1 MESTSQT
8 SPPLRICPRCAA
20 ATRTDS
26 VTCPNCG
33 RRYQRRYWLVALGVV
48 IVALA
53 FAVGFGARELLSGDN
68 GRSDSVSADQAAAVT
83 LGISRDQL
91 NRRLDDADPVTVEP
105 VANGGTCLA
114 YRASDAPGHTWVFCL
129 RNGELVA
136 KRQITSP

>member
-8 SPPLRICPRCAA
+8 SPPRH
-20 ATRTDS
+20 
-26 VTCPNCG
+26 
-33 RRYQRRYWLVALGVV
+33 WLVALGAV

-68 GRSDSVSADQAAAVT
+68 GGSDSVSADQAAAVT

-91 NRRLDDADPVTVEP
+91 NRRLDDADPATVEP

-114 YRASDAPGHTWVFCL
+114 FRASDTPGHTWVFCL
-129 RNGELVA
+129 RDGKLVA